1 MIADNIQKI
10 SGWGNNHFF
19 NVVLRQPRTAIEI
32 KEYIKNIDSIAR
44 GNGRSYGD
52 SSINLYNTIDIKK
65 LNRIL
70 DFNSKNGLVI
80 VEAGIKLNE
89 IIEVFLPRGWFPYVT
104 PGTKFVTIGGM
115 VASDVHG
122 KNHHKE
128 GSFRKYVRW
137 FDIML
142 SNGEMLRCSKTKNQD
157 LFDWTFGGMGLT
169 GIIINVA
176 FKLKPIST
184 KWIIQKTIAADNFEQ
199 TMENFDKMM
208 NSTYSV
214 SWIDCLAKGKNFGR
228 SLLYVGEHAK
238 KSDLPPHL
246 KKDILS
252 VSNKKKFKFFFNLPS
267 IFINSYFIKIFNI
280 LYFHS
285 EKNHKTKFIDYDKF
299 FYPLDNLHDW
309 NKIYGKKGFFQYQ
322 CVFPLN
328 HSYDGIKAILKILSD
343 NQIGSFLAV
352 LKKFGNQTGSFSFP
366 MKGFTIA
373 LDFPMNKKNL
383 HIMNLLDDV
392 VLKYKG
398 RIYLA
403 KDSRISSE
411 KFHKSEKRIINFI
424 NFRKTKLK
432 NLMFSSMQ
440 SKRLNI

>member
-1 MIADNIQKI
+1 MATDNIQNI
-10 SGWGNNHFF
+10 SGWGKNRFF
-19 NVVLRQPRTAIEI
+19 NVMLRRPRTAKEI
-32 KEYIKNIDSIAR
+32 KEYIKNLDSVAR

-52 SSINLYNTIDIKK
+52 SSVNLNNTIDTKR
-65 LNRIL
+65 LCRIL
-70 DFNSKNGLVI
+70 DFNSKNGLII

-89 IIEVFLPRGWFPYVT
+89 IIKFFLPRGWFPYVT

-128 GSFRKYVRW
+128 GSFRKYVKW

-142 SNGEMLRCSKTKNQD
+142 SNGEILRCSKTQNQD

-184 KWIIQKTIAADNFEQ
+184 KWIIQKTISADSLEQ
-199 TMENFDKMM
+199 TMQNIDKMM
-208 NSTYSV
+208 DSTYSV

-228 SLLYVGEHAK
+228 SLLFVGEHAK
-238 KSDLPPHL
+238 KNDLPPL
-246 KKDILS
+246 FKKEPLS
-252 VSNKKKFKFFFNLPS
+252 FSNKKKFKIIFNLPS
-267 IFINSYFIKIFNI
+267 FFLNSYFIKIFNT
-280 LYFHS
+280 LYFHLG
-285 EKNHKTKFIDYDKF
+285 KNQKTKIIDYDKF
-299 FYPLDNLHDW
+299 FYPLDDLHDW
-309 NKIYGKKGFFQYQ
+309 NNIYGKKGFFQYQ

-328 HSYDGIKAILKILSD
+328 RSYEGIKNILKILSD
-343 NQIGSFLAV
+343 NNIGSFLAV
-352 LKKFGNQTGSFSFP
+352 LKRFGNQTGSFSFP

-383 HIMNLLDDV
+383 DVMNLLDDI
-392 VLKYKG
+392 VLKHKG

-411 KFHKSEKRIINFI
+411 KFHKSEKRINKFI
-424 NFRKTKLK
+424 NFRKIKFK
-432 NLMFSSMQ
+432 NLTFSSEQ
-440 SKRLNI
+440 SKRLDI

>member
-1 MIADNIQKI
+1 MATDNIQNI
-10 SGWGNNHFF
+10 SGWGKNRFF
-19 NVVLRQPRTAIEI
+19 NVMLRRPRTAKEI
-32 KEYIKNIDSIAR
+32 KEYIKNLESIAR

-52 SSINLYNTIDIKK
+52 SSVNINNTIDTKR
-65 LNRIL
+65 LCRIL
-70 DFNSKNGLVI
+70 DFNSKNGLII

-89 IIEVFLPRGWFPYVT
+89 IIEFFLPRGWFPYVT

-128 GSFRKYVRW
+128 GSFRKYVKW

-142 SNGEMLRCSKTKNQD
+142 SNGEILRCSKTQNQD

-184 KWIIQKTIAADNFEQ
+184 KWIIQKTISADSLEK
-199 TMENFDKMM
+199 TMQNIDTMM
-208 NSTYSV
+208 DSTYSV

-228 SLLYVGEHAK
+228 SLLFVGEHAK
-238 KSDLPPHL
+238 KNDLPPL
-246 KKDILS
+246 FKKEPLS
-252 VSNKKKFKFFFNLPS
+252 FSNKKKFKIIFNLPS
-267 IFINSYFIKIFNI
+267 FFLNSYFIKIFNT
-280 LYFHS
+280 LYFHLG
-285 EKNHKTKFIDYDKF
+285 KNQKTKIIDYDKF
-299 FYPLDNLHDW
+299 FYPLDDLHDW
-309 NKIYGKKGFFQYQ
+309 NNIYGKKGFFQYQ

-328 HSYDGIKAILKILSD
+328 RSYEGIKNILKILSD
-343 NQIGSFLAV
+343 NNIGSFLAV
-352 LKKFGNQTGSFSFP
+352 LKRFGNQTGSFSFP

-383 HIMNLLDDV
+383 DVMNLLDDI
-392 VLKYKG
+392 VLKHKG

-411 KFHKSEKRIINFI
+411 KFHKSEKRINKFI
-424 NFRKTKLK
+424 NFRKIKFK
-432 NLMFSSMQ
+432 NLTFSSEQ
-440 SKRLNI
+440 SKRLDI

>member
-1 MIADNIQKI
+1 MITDNVEKI
-10 SGWGNNHFF
+10 SGWGKNRFF
-19 NVVLRQPRTAIEI
+19 NVNLKQPRTTTEI
-32 KEYIKNIDSIAR
+32 KEHIKNLDSIAR

-52 SSINLYNTIDIKK
+52 SSVNLHNTIDTKRF
-65 LNRIL
+65 NRIL
-70 DFNSKNGLVI
+70 DFNSKNGLII

-128 GSFRKYVRW
+128 GSFRKYVKW
-137 FDIML
+137 FDIIL
-142 SNGEMLRCSKTKNQD
+142 SNGEILKCSKTQNQD

-184 KWIIQKTIAADNFEQ
+184 KWIIKKTFAADSLEQ
-199 TMENFDKMM
+199 TMQNIDKMM
-208 NSTYSV
+208 DYTYSV

-238 KSDLPPHL
+238 KNDLPPSL
-246 KKDILS
+246 KKELLS
-252 VSNKKKFKFFFNLPS
+252 VSNKKKYKLIFSFPSFFL
-267 IFINSYFIKIFNI
+267 NSYFIKIFNI
-280 LYFHS
+280 LYFYLG
-285 EKNHKTKFIDYDKF
+285 KNQKTKIIDYDKF

-309 NKIYGKKGFFQYQ
+309 NKIYGKKGFVQYQ

-328 HSYDGIKAILKILSD
+328 HSYDGIKDILKILSD
-343 NQIGSFLAV
+343 NNIGSFLAV
-352 LKKFGNQTGSFSFP
+352 LKRFGNQTGSFSFP
-366 MKGFTIA
+366 MKGYTIA
-373 LDFPMNKKNL
+373 LDFPLNKKNL
-383 HIMNLLDDV
+383 DIMNLLDDI

-411 KFHKSEKRIINFI
+411 KFHKSEKRINKFI
-424 NFRKTKLK
+424 HFRKLQFK
-432 NLMFSSMQ
+432 NFMFSSEQ
-440 SKRLNI
+440 SKRLNL